1 MAQSMV
7 HKLKLDDSFEGQKR
21 AARMVSQGLLMQGE
35 IKGDPTKVLSP
46 EVEKEEKERVRRM
59 MEKYGFL
66 GE

>member
-1 MAQSMV
+1 MARNDV

-21 AARMVSQGLLMQGE
+21 AARMVSQGLLMHGE

-46 EVEKEEKERVRRM
+46 EVEKEAKERVRRM

>member
-1 MAQSMV
+1 MAQNDV

-21 AARMVSQGLLMQGE
+21 AARMVSQGLLMHGE

-46 EVEKEEKERVRRM
+46 EVEKEAKERAHSFLK
-59 MEKYGFL
+59 KYGFL